1 MKKSYKVILINMI
14 IAILLSIFFS
24 LTMQE
29 LIVFV
34 ITLGTV
40 SLILGGINLFVGLI
54 LVAAKNNEW
63 GQAFLIG
70 GGIVMLIGAGI
81 CGPILLGVGVH

>member
-1 MKKSYKVILINMI
+1 MKKSYKVVLINMI
-14 IAILLSIFFS
+14 IAIVCSILFS

-40 SLILGGINLFVGLI
+40 SLILGGINVFVGLI
-54 LVAAKNNEW
+54 LIAAKNQEW

-70 GGIVMLIGAGI
+70 GGSVMLIGAGI
-81 CGPILLGVGVH
+81 CGPVLFMSGMG

>member
-14 IAILLSIFFS
+14 FAIVFSILFS

-40 SLILGGINLFVGLI
+40 SLILGGINLLVG
-54 LVAAKNNEW
+54 
-63 GQAFLIG
+63 
-70 GGIVMLIGAGI
+70 
-81 CGPILLGVGVH
+81 

>member
-1 MKKSYKVILINMI
+1 MKKSYKVVWSNMAIALLASIL
-14 IAILLSIFFS
+14 FS

-29 LIVFV
+29 WFVFV
-34 ITLGTV
+34 LTLGSV

-54 LVAAKNNEW
+54 LLAAKNNEW
-63 GQAFLIG
+63 GQACLIG

-81 CGPILLGVGVH
+81 CGPMLFAGSIG